1 MVLFVPIV
9 ISSTRTACYCCQN
22 ARAKAEHKKL
32 TKNFSFQRCFTLKHN
47 IGVLSSPYTLS
58 YPTSTSLIDVYLCM
72 WYKPRIYTLDHT
84 TCLLCPPPLPLL
96 ISEAVKNCQDIS
108 CWRKLGGGDVW
119 SCHKSEMFVT
129 CGNAR
134 AHLFPNSCVAK
145 TLKFN
150 FQLFLCIFWCAPPHS
165 KQFQRLPLT

>member
-32 TKNFSFQRCFTLKHN
+32 TKNFSLQRCFTLNHD
-47 IGVLSSPYTLS
+47 IGVLCSPYILL
-58 YPTSTSLIDVYLCM
+58 YITSTSLIDVYFCM

-84 TCLLCPPPLPLL
+84 TCLLCRPPLPLL

-119 SCHKSEMFVT
+119 SCHKSELFAT

-134 AHLFPNSCVAK
+134 AHFSQTLVWQRPWNS
-145 TLKFN
+145 
-150 FQLFLCIFWCAPPHS
+150 IFSYFYAIFDVLLLIPY
-165 KQFQRLPLT
+165 L

>member
-32 TKNFSFQRCFTLKHN
+32 TKNFSLQRCFTLNHN

-84 TCLLCPPPLPLL
+84 TCLLCRPPLPLL
-96 ISEAVKNCQDIS
+96 ISEAVKIVKTFLVGVDWEVAMYDLATNLKCLPPAEMHVHIFSQTLVWQRPWNSIFS
-108 CWRKLGGGDVW
+108 YFYAFFDVLLLIQ
-119 SCHKSEMFVT
+119 
-129 CGNAR
+129 N
-134 AHLFPNSCVAK
+134 
-145 TLKFN
+145 N
-150 FQLFLCIFWCAPPHS
+150 FKGCL
-165 KQFQRLPLT
+165 